1 MNEPTE
7 QGAGG
12 GGTPPGGPVPPDGG
26 RPGAV
31 PPGGP
36 PHPDQAVPPADGP
49 AFSGEAVPPA
59 GGPPPGGP
67 VPPGGAP
74 SSGGD
79 VPSAGGPPPGG
90 APQPGGYPPYG
101 AGGGAQWGHPDA
113 YGASAV
119 VAPPPPAVDP
129 VPEGEPYHLLART
142 ARNRWWRPVVGSLFV
157 LGIGA
162 VFTLGLGLV
171 LGIVAYASGVDMS
184 DPEALYTEMPLL
196 TLVTTALGLAL
207 TLPLV
212 LFAVRFIQRRP
223 VGSASSVTGRLR
235 WGWMGLCAAVAL
247 GAMLAGWAVSI
258 TYYLL
263 SGQGLG
269 EFETDWAGWGA
280 FLPAAAVIV
289 VLIPFQAAAE
299 EYVFRGWL
307 MQAFGAFMRT
317 PWPGAVVSSLIFMSL
332 HGYRDWGMVWVF
344 LFGLGLAYVTIR
356 TGGLEAAIGLH
367 VVHNVGGFLIAAAA
381 GETAGPLDQGSV
393 SWEIMLG
400 PGVELLVF
408 LAVVIPLAKRKGLA
422 TRS

>member
-7 QGAGG
+7 RGPGEG
-12 GGTPPGGPVPPDGG
+12 WTPPGGPVPPDAG

-36 PHPDQAVPPADGP
+36 PHPGHAA
-49 AFSGEAVPPA
+49 
-59 GGPPPGGP
+59 PPGGP
-67 VPPGGAP
+67 ASPGGGLP
-74 SSGGD
+74 PTGGF
-79 VPSAGGPPPGG
+79 PPDGTDG
-90 APQPGGYPPYG
+90 ARAWG
-101 AGGGAQWGHPDA
+101 AVDA
-113 YGASAV
+113 YGAPTAV
-119 VAPPPPAVDP
+119 AAPPPPVDP

-142 ARNRWWRPVVGSLFV
+142 ARNRWWRPVVGTLFV

-162 VFTLGLGLV
+162 VFVLGLGIV
-171 LGIVAYASGVDMS
+171 LGIVAVMSGVDMS
-184 DPEALYTEMPLL
+184 DPEALFTEMPIL

-247 GAMLAGWAVSI
+247 GAMLAGWAISAA
-258 TYYLL
+258 YYLL

-269 EFETDWAGWGA
+269 EFELDWAGWGA
-280 FLPAAAVIV
+280 FLPAAAVILL
-289 VLIPFQAAAE
+289 LIPFQAAAE

-317 PWPGAVVSSLIFMSL
+317 PWPGALISSLIFMSL
-332 HGYRDWGMVWVF
+332 HGYRDWGMLWVF
-344 LFGLGLAYVTIR
+344 LFGLGLVYVTIR

-367 VVHNVGGFLIAAAA
+367 VVHNVGGFLMAAAA
-381 GETAGPLDQGSV
+381 GETATPLDQGSV

-400 PGVELLVF
+400 PGVELAIF
-408 LAVVIPLAKRKGLA
+408 LAVVIPLAKRRNIA